1 MNRILVTFTRTG
13 EKRYRVSIDGP
24 GDKHSHME
32 PAPGYD
38 PRLPHDMAHFVVE
51 NELGIAGGIF
61 GQLAAGGT
69 ANTFQQEDPKSKRK
83 ARRRGREIAAA
94 HRSEAL
100 LSEKII
106 AIACGRWNSD
116 PLAPTETGV
125 VTEAK
130 IEHIC
135 REFDAVSARWSKL
148 GIGESMTLEWKGGV
162 PAAPRLNKDRK
173 R

>member
-13 EKRYRVSIDGP
+13 EKRYRVSVDGP
-24 GDKHSHME
+24 GDKHTEME

-51 NELGIAGGIF
+51 NELGITGAVF
-61 GQLAAGGT
+61 GQFAVRGT
-69 ANTFQQEDPKSKRK
+69 ANTLQKEDQKSKRK
-83 ARRRGREIAAA
+83 ALRRWRKIASA
-94 HRSEAL
+94 HRSDAL

-106 AIACGRWNSD
+106 SITCGRWNSD
-116 PLAPTETGV
+116 PLAPTDPGV
-125 VTEAK
+125 VTEAE
-130 IEHIC
+130 IDRIC

-148 GIGESMTLEWKGGV
+148 DIGESMTLEWKGGV
-162 PAAPRLNKDRK
+162 PAAPRLKKDRK